1 MNSLFG
7 ILGTIAGFI
16 QFGITFFVL
25 LELKGLIR
33 FQIIKEIQSYKKY
46 RQCKITYENFY
57 EDLLEEKIDI
67 KFSDRI

>member
-25 LELKGLIR
+25 LELKGLI
-33 FQIIKEIQSYKKY
+33 FTLGSTIHKTI
-46 RQCKITYENFY
+46 
-57 EDLLEEKIDI
+57 
-67 KFSDRI
+67 